1 MRVAV
6 RAAAAPVSSRVLSP
20 GASCGARRRW
30 VVSSGM
36 GHGRREG
43 AAVATEREC
52 VLDVRPGM
60 VEAPSTADGV
70 IVIVMAEAMAEAAS
84 TADEVSKQ
92 RIASTAD
99 DVRGRCGRC
108 SSGSCC
114 PADATAEEADSA
126 GPQVDAH
133 TTGDG
138 SAGTKTCQCVNRWR
152 PCTNMQV
159 FPFLFLHLYS
169 NAISL
174 LAQMQATESSGA
186 PRTVTA
192 PPACAHL

>member
-70 IVIVMAEAMAEAAS
+70 IVIVMAKVKSTVDEAMAVAVS
-84 TADEVSKQ
+84 TADVVEV
-92 RIASTAD
+92 
-99 DVRGRCGRC
+99 
-108 SSGSCC
+108 
-114 PADATAEEADSA
+114 
-126 GPQVDAH
+126 
-133 TTGDG
+133 
-138 SAGTKTCQCVNRWR
+138 
-152 PCTNMQV
+152 
-159 FPFLFLHLYS
+159 
-169 NAISL
+169 
-174 LAQMQATESSGA
+174 
-186 PRTVTA
+186 
-192 PPACAHL
+192 